1 MFSLVL
7 FTFLTFG
14 ATRAC
19 FGLLC
24 CCFTG
29 FSIGVGLTVN
39 FRHYRFPLLAVLA
52 ACLKFLAVGAPL
64 APLAFIFSLLPAL
77 IRFRLAWMFS

>member
-1 MFSLVL
+1 VFSLVL

-14 ATRAC
+14 AATAC

-24 CCFTG
+24 CCFTSFG
-29 FSIGVGLTVN
+29 VWVGLTVD

-64 APLAFIFSLLPAL
+64 APLALIFSLLPAL
-77 IRFRLAWMFS
+77 IRLRLA